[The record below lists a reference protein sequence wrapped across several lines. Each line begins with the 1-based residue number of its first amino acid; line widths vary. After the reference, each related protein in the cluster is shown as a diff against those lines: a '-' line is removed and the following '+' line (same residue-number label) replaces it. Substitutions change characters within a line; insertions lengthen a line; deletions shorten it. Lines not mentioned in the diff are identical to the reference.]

1 MENNE
6 NSAFQDALDPSE
18 LDAAA
23 NFSELNEEN
32 DTIDGENENEEL
44 SPADEEELAEGNPV
58 PDQDEYTGYD
68 SSEDTGNTAADLDL
82 NLDDDDDTAIEPE
95 DLDTLNAQDEDDQ
108 DTMS

>member
-6 NSAFQDALDPSE
+6 NRAFQDALDQTE
-18 LDAAA
+18 LDDAT
-23 NFSELNEEN
+23 NFSELKEEN
-32 DTIDGENENEEL
+32 STGDEENEEL
-44 SPADEEELAEGNPV
+44 TPADEEELADGNPI
-58 PDQDEYTGYD
+58 PDQDDYTGYD

-82 NLDDDDDTAIEPE
+82 NPDNDDDTAVDPE

>member
-6 NSAFQDALDPSE
+6 NGAFQDALDQNE
-18 LDAAA
+18 LDDST
-23 NFSELNEEN
+23 NFNELKEEPSTT
-32 DTIDGENENEEL
+32 DEEL
-44 SPADEEELAEGNPV
+44 SPADEEELRDGKPI
-58 PDQDEYTGYD
+58 PDQDDYTGYD

-82 NLDDDDDTAIEPE
+82 NPDDDDDTAVEPE

>member
-6 NSAFQDALDPSE
+6 NRAFQDALDQTE
-18 LDAAA
+18 LDDAT
-23 NFSELNEEN
+23 NFSELKEEN
-32 DTIDGENENEEL
+32 STGYEENEEL
-44 SPADEEELAEGNPV
+44 TPADEEELADGNPI
-58 PDQDEYTGYD
+58 PDQDDYTGYD

-82 NLDDDDDTAIEPE
+82 NPDNDDDTAVDRE

>member
-6 NSAFQDALDPSE
+6 NGAFQDALDQNE
-18 LDAAA
+18 LDDSS
-23 NFSELNEEN
+23 NFNELKEEPSTT
-32 DTIDGENENEEL
+32 DEEL
-44 SPADEEELAEGNPV
+44 SPADEEELRGGKPI
-58 PDQDEYTGYD
+58 PDQDDYTGYD

-82 NLDDDDDTAIEPE
+82 NPDDDDDTAVEPE

>member
-6 NSAFQDALDPSE
+6 NPAFQDALDQTE
-18 LDAAA
+18 FDDAA
-23 NFSELNEEN
+23 NFSELKEEN
-32 DTIDGENENEEL
+32 STGDEENEAR
-44 SPADEEELAEGNPV
+44 SPADDKEQGNDNPI
-58 PDQDEYTGYD
+58 PNQDDYTGYD

-82 NLDDDDDTAIEPE
+82 NPDDDDDTAVEPE